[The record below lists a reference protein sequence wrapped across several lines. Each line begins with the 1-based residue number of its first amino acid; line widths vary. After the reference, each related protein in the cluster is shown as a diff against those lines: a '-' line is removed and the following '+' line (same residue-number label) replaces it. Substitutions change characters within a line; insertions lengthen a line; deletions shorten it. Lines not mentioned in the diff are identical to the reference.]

1 MFGFWGAGLGAGI
14 KVPCARVARFCTLS
28 GMSMHVP
35 LPPGVRTATRVTDA
49 LIEESKAE
57 HRGLILD
64 QLLTILRTCE
74 DEGQGDPRYLEI
86 RLRTID
92 RLVRLLRLDVPQ
104 VAVSEVSGDGDRRDL
119 VARAARTLEDLE
131 SRRQGA

>member
-1 MFGFWGAGLGAGI
+1 
-14 KVPCARVARFCTLS
+14 
-28 GMSMHVP
+28 MHVP

-64 QLLTILRTCE
+64 QLLSILRACE
-74 DEGQGDPRYLEI
+74 DEGTSDPRFLEI

-104 VAVSEVSGDGDRRDL
+104 VQVAAVSGEGDRVAL
-119 VARAARTLEDLE
+119 VARAAKVLEELE
-131 SRRQGA
+131 GRREGA